1 MNEYSDFPKDAQRF
15 FKDKIHALSNAISHE
30 SEPEKITKLKLE
42 LAYAEADWK
51 RYTELCEK
59 INSISIPKQEQ
70 KKDITYCKKHFW
82 LLWLKPYN
90 QKHIRKSLDYKNFC
104 TQILGSD
111 DKVRGATVY
120 DEWGTVVAGGM
131 REGVENI
138 LSDQMEKELVNISVL
153 DWKARKE
160 MSKTLGKTTYTL
172 ADSEKLK
179 LFSFYLG
186 DENLLL
192 LSAEPESNTKDIV
205 DRVIEIY
212 HKIK

>member
-1 MNEYSDFPKDAQRF
+1 M
-15 FKDKIHALSNAISHE
+15 
-30 SEPEKITKLKLE
+30 
-42 LAYAEADWK
+42 
-51 RYTELCEK
+51 
-59 INSISIPKQEQ
+59 
-70 KKDITYCKKHFW
+70 
-82 LLWLKPYN
+82 
-90 QKHIRKSLDYKNFC
+90 DYKNFC
-104 TQILGSD
+104 SQILESD
-111 DKVRGATVY
+111 DKVRAATVY

-192 LSAEPESNTKDIV
+192 LSAEPDSNTKNIV
-205 DRVIEIY
+205 DRVVDIY
-212 HKIK
+212 YKIK